1 MADNMNT
8 LDRGGEEYRGLFQK
22 YLRRG
27 ANALTQPELRA
38 LSLAGT
44 GLGSGVAPTSWNNF
58 IDMAIQEDAI
68 LSRVRMVQS
77 AEKFTAPIYVGSEAV
92 NNTSVLA
99 RIDVTAGGTGYT
111 TAPTVAFSGGGGSG
125 AAATATIAGGAVTS
139 IAITNA
145 GSGYTS
151 APTVSFSGG
160 GGSGA
165 TATAVI
171 GTEGLR
177 TETWTS
183 GTQIALPQQGS
194 GGSTTYTFGLKKVHS
209 WCRVSNELLE
219 DSNAAASVEQFLM
232 QELVTTLKSEI
243 NRQIL
248 IGNGTSECQGA
259 WNSARAYSRTASTGV
274 ATTNKAS
281 DILAA
286 AWTATN
292 SALPAMPFESWVN
305 SVAVINAR
313 LTASFDS
320 TFYPPLFPVFMGNMR
335 TGTTV
340 EGLPTIHYRLSATT
354 PASGDTL
361 VMFFDPSK
369 YLLVTNFAGFTV
381 TRLGE
386 RYSDS
391 DSTAF
396 VASVR
401 ADGALL
407 HSSGVLNVNRS

>member
-1 MADNMNT
+1 MATKTT
-8 LDRGGEEYRGLFQK
+8 LDRGSDEYRGLFQT

-27 ANALTQPELRA
+27 VNALSETEVRA
-38 LSLAGT
+38 LSLAGS
-44 GLGSGVAPTSWNNF
+44 GLGSGIAPTSWNDY
-58 IDMAIQEDAI
+58 IDTAITQDAI
-68 LSRVRMVQS
+68 LSRVRIVQS
-77 AEKFTAPIYVGSEAV
+77 AEKFTAPIYVGADTL
-92 NNTSVLA
+92 NNTSVVA
-99 RIDVTAGGTGYT
+99 RIDVTAG
-111 TAPTVAFSGGGGSG
+111 
-125 AAATATIAGGAVTS
+125 
-139 IAITNA
+139 

-151 APTVSFSGG
+151 APTVAITGGGGSSATATATISGGAVVSVTVTAAGSGFTSVPTVAFSGG
-160 GGSGA
+160 AGSGA
-165 TATAVI
+165 TATAVL

-177 TETWTS
+177 TESYTS
-183 GTQIALPQQGS
+183 GTQFALPQQGS

-219 DSNAAASVEQFLM
+219 DSASAASVEAFLM
-232 QELVTTLKSEI
+232 KELVDDLKTEI
-243 NRQIL
+243 NRQII
-248 IGNGTSECQGA
+248 IGNGFSECQGA
-259 WNSARAYSRTASTGV
+259 FNSAKAYSRTASTGV

-281 DILAA
+281 DVLAA
-286 AWTATN
+286 AWASTN
-292 SALPAMPFESWVN
+292 SALSPMAFESWVN
-305 SVAVINAR
+305 SVAVINSR
-313 LTASFDS
+313 LTASFDA
-320 TFYPPLFPVFMGNMR
+320 TFYPPLFPVFMGNMKQ
-335 TGTTV
+335 GTTV
-340 EGLPTIHYRLSATT
+340 EGLPTIYHRLSNTNPT
-354 PASGDTL
+354 SGDTL